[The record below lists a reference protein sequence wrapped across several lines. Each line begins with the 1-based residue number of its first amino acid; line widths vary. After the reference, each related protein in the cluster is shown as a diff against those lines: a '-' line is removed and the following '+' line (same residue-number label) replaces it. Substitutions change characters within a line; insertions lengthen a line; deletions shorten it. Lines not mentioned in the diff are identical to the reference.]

1 MTPETKEK
9 LDYLKDLHNKYGRYV
24 KSYFG
29 FTYTDIANFMGIHKT
44 SLSHII
50 KGKQNLTDDRELAFN
65 KAFEK
70 FDIYNKSKVFK
81 ENEGQKHTRDVYRS
95 MRNSP

>member
-9 LDYLKDLHNKYGRYV
+9 LDYLKDLHSKYGRYV
-24 KSYFG
+24 NSYFG
-29 FTYTDIANFMGIHKT
+29 FTYKDLAEFMGITK
-44 SLSHII
+44 SALGGII
-50 KGKQNLTDDRELAFN
+50 KGKQVLTDDRELAFN

-70 FDIYNKSKVFK
+70 FDIYNKSKDFK

-95 MRNSP
+95 MRNSA